1 MQRAQH
7 EVVDLQP
14 DWALPVVLALP
25 VLGVTLRETADA
37 VRRPE
42 LLGVAHE
49 LEDGLEFGRVRV
61 EEAEGGGEDGDVAL
75 VALVVGFVW

>member
-14 DWALPVVLALP
+14 DRALPVVLALP
-25 VLGVTLRETADA
+25 VLGVALCEAADA
-37 VRRPE
+37 VGRPE

-49 LEDGLEFGRVRV
+49 LEDGLELRRVGV
-61 EEAEGGGEDGDVAL
+61 KETEGGGEDGDVAL
-75 VALVVGFVW
+75 VAFVVGFV